1 MSAFDEA
8 WELLKMRS
16 SGGVRKPP
24 PITRRRMTSSKT
36 THGGVFPRPT
46 FGPLTGGFPERGTRS
61 GQQPAPD
68 TDISIDQESLNM
80 LRNQTNQARMAQTRH
95 LEQLKR
101 TDPEAYQKYLTEMAM
116 GVGAGG
122 SEVQG
127 QTIADALGGMG
138 QQ

>member
-1 MSAFDEA
+1 
-8 WELLKMRS
+8 
-16 SGGVRKPP
+16 
-24 PITRRRMTSSKT
+24 
-36 THGGVFPRPT
+36 
-46 FGPLTGGFPERGTRS
+46 
-61 GQQPAPD
+61 
-68 TDISIDQESLNM
+68 M

>member
-1 MSAFDEA
+1 MGAFDEA

-16 SGGVRKPP
+16 SGGVRKPMP
-24 PITRRRMTSSKT
+24 MKRPMRRDMAAK
-36 THGGVFPRPT
+36 PEEPMAD
-46 FGPLTGGFPERGTRS
+46 TG
-61 GQQPAPD
+61 
-68 TDISIDQESLNM
+68 INIDQESLNM
-80 LRNQTNQARMAQTRH
+80 LRNQANQARMAQTRH

-122 SEVQG
+122 SDVQG